1 MWRLRELAVSAAP
14 VVTLSTA
21 EAEYI
26 AATEAVKEGIWLQ
39 GLLKELKLMNGVTTI
54 YSDSQS
60 AIHLCRNPVFH
71 NRTKHVEV
79 KYHFIRDKIAQKV
92 IDIQKVSTEENP
104 ADCGTKVLPVKKFK
118 HCLKLLGVAERR

>member
-1 MWRLRELAVSAAP
+1 MTVTGFVDSDYAGDKDTRRSTSAYFFLVCGGCVSWRSQLQP

-21 EAEYI
+21 EAEYV

-71 NRTKHVEV
+71 DRTKHVEV

-92 IDIQKVSTEENP
+92 IDI
-104 ADCGTKVLPVKKFK
+104 
-118 HCLKLLGVAERR
+118 